1 VSDHRGVPDCALSRP
16 FASIRILRRIGK
28 VEIALESDNL
38 HRRLRMEIP
47 KRLIDCLN
55 ENKVRYEIL
64 HHPEAITAQ
73 RIAQAEHVK
82 ARHHAKVVM
91 IKSGGERLMAALPAD
106 HQIDLEKFAKAIGKA
121 ASLDREAEFKPL
133 FPDCA
138 VGAMPPFGNLY
149 GLPTCVDKRLAEED
163 YIVFEAGT
171 HTDAI
176 KMSYRDYAK
185 IVQPRVEDLAI
196 KIQPMKGV

>member
-1 VSDHRGVPDCALSRP
+1 M
-16 FASIRILRRIGK
+16 K
-28 VEIALESDNL
+28 
-38 HRRLRMEIP
+38 IP
-47 KRLIDCLN
+47 KQLIDCLN

-64 HHPEAITAQ
+64 HHPEAVTAQ

-82 ARHHAKVVM
+82 GRHHAKVVVV
-91 IKSGGERLMAALPAD
+91 KSGEQHLITVLPAD
-106 HQIDLEKFAKAIGKA
+106 HQIDLKKIGKATGKA
-121 ASLDREAEFKPL
+121 ASLAEEHDFKSL

-149 GLPTCVDKRLAEED
+149 GLPTFVDKRLAAQD

-176 KMSYRDYAK
+176 KLSYRDYEK
-185 IVQPRVEDLAI
+185 IVKPRVEELAV
-196 KIQPMKGV
+196 KIQPMKPG